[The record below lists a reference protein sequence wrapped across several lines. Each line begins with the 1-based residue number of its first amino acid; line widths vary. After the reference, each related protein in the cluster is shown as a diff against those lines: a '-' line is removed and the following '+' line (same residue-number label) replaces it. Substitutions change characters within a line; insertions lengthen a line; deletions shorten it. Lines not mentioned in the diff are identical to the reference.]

1 MVCVQNG
8 VVQVSVTFAF
18 CPQPLSRMG
27 YQLKLTAEEDAELGS
42 IILMYFIVCL
52 EVFWKLCKVPTT
64 LNFK

>member
-1 MVCVQNG
+1 MGMCAELCVL
-8 VVQVSVTFAF
+8 
-18 CPQPLSRMG
+18 LSILSSFPGRGTRKG
-27 YQLKLTAEEDAELGS
+27 YQLKLTAEEDAGLGS